1 MTATSARKT
10 DHPIAEVFTRRW
22 SPRAFDG
29 SPLQEADLF
38 RLFEAARWA
47 PSAFNA
53 QPWRFLYALRGGA
66 DWARFLDLLV
76 PANRSW
82 AANSSAIV
90 FILSDR
96 FMRDASGEPID
107 DCHSHAFDV
116 GAAWGQL
123 ALQAVHDGL
132 HTHGI
137 AGLDFERAYAEL
149 EVPEG
154 FSIQMAVAIGRT
166 GNAADLLPG
175 DLAEREVP
183 SDRLPISQLAFAGSF
198 PVTPGKA

>member
-1 MTATSARKT
+1 MTKMAIRKT
-10 DHPIAEVFTRRW
+10 EHPIADVFTRRW

-29 SPLQEADLF
+29 SALTEADLL

-53 QPWRFLYALRGGA
+53 QPWRFLYALRGSA
-66 DWARFLDLLV
+66 DWERFLDLLV
-76 PANRSW
+76 PENRLW

-90 FILSDR
+90 FILSDQ
-96 FMRDASGEPID
+96 FMRGEDGQPVG
-107 DCHSHAFDV
+107 DCYSHAFDA

-137 AGLDFERAYAEL
+137 AGLDYERAYPEL
-149 EVPEG
+149 GVPAG
-154 FSIQMAVAIGRT
+154 YSIQMAIAIGRT
-166 GNAADLLPG
+166 GNPADLLPEA
-175 DLAEREVP
+175 LVEREVP
-183 SDRLPISQLAFAGSF
+183 SDRLPVSKLAFAGNF
-198 PVTPGKA
+198 PA

>member
-1 MTATSARKT
+1 MTDTSIRKT
-10 DHPIAEVFTRRW
+10 EYSIAEVFTQRW

-29 SPLQEADLF
+29 SRLEEGDLF

-53 QPWRFLYALRGGA
+53 QPWRFLYALRGGP
-66 DWARFLDLLV
+66 DWERFLDLLV
-76 PANRSW
+76 PANRDW
-82 AANSSAIV
+82 AGNSSAVI

-96 FMRDASGEPID
+96 FMRDETGAPVEEA
-107 DCHSHAFDV
+107 HSHAFDA

-137 AGLDFERAYAEL
+137 AGLDYEKAYADL
-149 EVPEG
+149 GIPDG
-154 FSIQMAVAIGRT
+154 FRIEMAVAVGRT
-166 GNAADLLPG
+166 GNPADLLTEF
-175 DLAEREVP
+175 LLEREVP
-183 SDRLPISQLAFAGSF
+183 SDRLPVSQLAFAGNF
-198 PVTPGKA
+198 PARSG